1 MPNLTIASPGANATV
16 SMYFFTASGLANQ
29 LPPLN
34 PVSLKRDEPEPPLY
48 FRVQCE
54 LFKAGDPTATATIEM
69 CPFIVDEVAQ
79 TLTWYAA
86 FFPLQVM
93 TGARLKATLFLAG
106 EAATTSSKFID
117 VADVMPSIGIGIVIG
132 DVPVPP
138 PAPMTPPV
146 DPPPPVIPPMPPATQ
161 GMG

>member
-1 MPNLTIASPGANATV
+1 MPDLTIASPVANATV

-29 LPPLN
+29 LPPAN

-69 CPFIVDEVAQ
+69 CPFIVDDVAE

-93 TGARLKATLFLAG
+93 TGARLKATLFLRG
-106 EAATTSSKFID
+106 EQVATASKFID
-117 VADVMPSIGIGIVIG
+117 VADVMPSVPIGIGGGPETPPMMPITG
-132 DVPVPP
+132 PGEPSLPPGEPP
-138 PAPMTPPV
+138 PLR
-146 DPPPPVIPPMPPATQ
+146 
-161 GMG
+161 